1 MAICVTFGGR
11 FVFLACS
18 FLLVITGCSDGSRSS
33 LTKAMP
39 TAPSAITDSPSQ
51 GMIRSGTFALRP
63 FPGREFAYRFRT
75 ENLEPAYRAM
85 GRGRFPTF
93 VDPEGSVIWVGE
105 YLRYRAGQCSH
116 AEAFS
121 RVNTQINGGAV
132 PAACGQ
138 NEQPFPGREE
148 ALRFRRELEAVYQA
162 RGAGQADT
170 VVDDE
175 GDVIWTMEY
184 YRYVLSGCSH
194 TVTIQKI
201 LDQIAQRGVPPD
213 CFTAPPVVGEQ
224 LTGTLNTE
232 NLPCIAPSAG
242 GVTCRFVATAAGGR
256 SPYQFSWRFTN
267 PANNSVV
274 TGSGTPQSPE
284 LGCGFSSGVT
294 SFNLGVSVTISDN
307 GGSSITLNGS
317 RVIARAAGACGT

>member
-1 MAICVTFGGR
+1 MSTHVTFSGR
-11 FVFLACS
+11 LVFLTCS
-18 FLLVITGCSDGSRSS
+18 FVLVITGCSDGQRSS
-33 LTKAMP
+33 LKQALP

-51 GMIRSGTFALRP
+51 GILRSGTFALRP

-116 AEAFS
+116 TEAFS

-213 CFTAPPVVGEQ
+213 CFTPSEPPVSQ

-232 NLPCIAPSAG
+232 NLPCIAPGSG
-242 GVTCRFVATAAGGR
+242 NVTCRFVATAAGGR
-256 SPYQFSWRFTN
+256 SPYQFNWRFTN
-267 PANNSVV
+267 PTNGQVT
-274 TGSGTPQSPE
+274 TGSGTPQSPD
-284 LGCGFSSGVT
+284 LGCSFSTGVT